1 MSITTFNHEVDVS
14 RTPFAVADSHVNG
27 TTNGHAPRGPVT
39 PEFPLMVSRPIQHQ
53 QLTPF
58 RELYAQGIRVLHVD
72 ATFSED
78 FFHTEMRAWKGPGE
92 FDYSYQ
98 AAYWRKLL
106 EACPDAK
113 FCLRL
118 NSASPPWWDELHP
131 AELQQYADG
140 TAEAAFQR
148 TARRTLPSLASQTW
162 RKAAC
167 GALAHFLRWLES
179 EGWADRIWGLFLCYG
194 ITWEWGI
201 LGTDRFPDYSAPMQG
216 RFREWLREA
225 YRNDVEALRNA
236 WGDAVVTFET
246 AAIPGEAARLAACN
260 GVAWGGIGSAE
271 LRQFPRD
278 RAAADFQNCMSD
290 TNCDYLL
297 DLGRTVR
304 EVAGTRY
311 KLGSFYGYTLTSR
324 EHTAFTSQYGAGGLA
339 GGHHAFGKFL
349 RSRLFDFNASPYA
362 YADRDLGRGCLIQHF
377 PRASCQLHGVRVY
390 DENDLKTF
398 LVADAQDDRTISI
411 GQTRTLE
418 DTVRHQRWAL
428 AQALC
433 HSTTYWWTELSG
445 WIGAYLPNFD
455 HPEILS
461 ELRQHSRAFEQLGGE
476 AEPESAPVAI
486 IIDERSIAALS
497 LASKLFRDEVYQQ
510 LAAWSWCGAPFDVWL
525 AEDVT
530 PETMRH
536 VRLAYVFA
544 PAPSLALRKSL
555 ASALCRDGRTV
566 WWAPLTGWMTDA
578 GPDDAAFTRLTGQT
592 EPLVYSAGRPLS
604 RMEMRTEPHA
614 NGAPA
619 SNGSHANGSASAHGA
634 NGARTCSSGWISLY
648 GACAG
653 RTAEELGAIAGA
665 AGIELYGDA
674 PLHVMRGKRFLALQS
689 AAQGRTLHLPPAG
702 PGARWQNVWTGE
714 LVDES
719 GPVRLPATDTLLL
732 RRAEE

>member
-1 MSITTFNHEVDVS
+1 MSLTSLSHEV
-14 RTPFAVADSHVNG
+14 SHVNG
-27 TTNGHAPRGPVT
+27 ASESAAVPGPRIYVPSDATNSA
-39 PEFPLMVSRPIQHQ
+39 PEFPLMVSRPIQRQ

-58 RELYAQGIRVLHVD
+58 RELYQQGVRFLHVD

-78 FFHTEMRAWKGPGE
+78 LFHKEMRAWKAPDV

-106 EACPDAK
+106 EACPDAR

-131 AELQQYADG
+131 AELQQYPDG
-140 TAEAAFQR
+140 TVHAAFQR
-148 TARRTLPSLASQTW
+148 TDRQTLPSLASRAW
-162 RKAAC
+162 RVAAC
-167 GALAHFLRWLES
+167 HALGKFLKWLEK
-179 EGWADRIWGLFLCYG
+179 EGWADKVWGLFLCYG

-201 LGTDRFPDYSAPMQG
+201 LGTDRFPDYSAPME
-216 RFREWLREA
+216 RHFRHWLREV
-225 YRNDVEALRNA
+225 YPNVDALRAA
-236 WGDAVVTFET
+236 WGDPTVDFDSAR
-246 AAIPGEAARLAACN
+246 IPTVEQRLAG
-260 GVAWGGIGSAE
+260 GVE

-297 DLGRTVR
+297 DLARTVR

-377 PRASCQLHGVRVY
+377 PRASCQRYGVRVY

-398 LVADAQDDRTISI
+398 LLADEQDDRTISI

-418 DTVRHQRWAL
+418 DTVKHQRWAL

-461 ELRQHSRAFEQLGGE
+461 ELRAHSAAFERLEGE
-476 AEPESAPVAI
+476 AEPEPAPIAI
-486 IIDERSIAALS
+486 IIDERSIAALA
-497 LASKLFRDEVYQQ
+497 LGSKLFRDEVYQQ
-510 LAAWSWCGAPFDVWL
+510 LAAWSWCGATFDVWL

-536 VRLAYVFA
+536 VRLAYVFS
-544 PAPSLALRKSL
+544 PAPSQEMRRTLSDV
-555 ASALCRDGRTV
+555 LCRDGRTV
-566 WWAPLTGWMTDA
+566 WWAPLSGYMTDA
-578 GPDDAAFTRLTGQT
+578 GEDNAAFAQLTGHADASKSNAT
-592 EPLVYSAGRPLS
+592 CKPLQRKEMSAAA
-604 RMEMRTEPHA
+604 PHA
-614 NGAPA
+614 ENGAVV
-619 SNGSHANGSASAHGA
+619 NGKHPDSGGSSSSANLE
-634 NGARTCSSGWISLY
+634 WVSLY
-648 GACAG
+648 GPCAG
-653 RTAEELGAIAGA
+653 KTAEELSAIAKA
-665 AGIELYGDA
+665 AGVPVYGDA

-689 AAQGRTLHLPPAG
+689 AAEGREVHLPPPSLEGTASF
-702 PGARWQNVWTGE
+702 AQWQNVWTGE
-714 LVDES
+714 LLPLDQ
-719 GPVRLPATDTLLL
+719 PVHLAATDTLLL
-732 RRAEE
+732 RLKERI